1 MSDGVTGVAMQ
12 PYRGLRD
19 GGVVGGLTGVVR
31 GVTGVI
37 AKPSIGVLD
46 FAYFAANAMNYT
58 TSVEGAKPERL
69 RCPRCCS
76 YSKLISTYDYNLA
89 RSQEFLYQLNG
100 FDLSEK
106 LIALESVFID
116 PDAMKRILITNARVL
131 LIQNSSPDENNVTME
146 LPVEKL
152 QSCKVIPRNGIS
164 RCVLI
169 IESQIS
175 DNYEDLGFEESTQ
188 RVDCENSEVAHRLKS
203 LIEYAISKYKKDSF
217 TFK

>member
-1 MSDGVTGVAMQ
+1 MQ

-31 GVTGVI
+31 GFTGVI

-46 FAYFAANAMNYT
+46 FAYFAANAMSYT
-58 TSVEGAKPERL
+58 TSIEGANPARL

-76 YSKLISTYDYNLA
+76 YCKLISTYDYNLA

-116 PDAMKRILITNARVL
+116 PDAMKRMLITNARVL
-131 LIQNSSPDENNVTME
+131 LIQNSSPEESNVTME
-146 LPVEKL
+146 LFVEKL
-152 QSCKVIPRNGIS
+152 HNCTVIPRNGVE
-164 RCVLI
+164 RCVLVI
-169 IESQIS
+169 DSHIS
-175 DNYEDLGFEESTQ
+175 EEYENMGFEESSH
-188 RVDCENSEVAHRLKS
+188 RVDCESSQVAYRLKS
-203 LIEYAISKYKKDSF
+203 LIEYTISKYRKDSF